1 MKTVIVTGASRGIG
15 AAVVADL
22 RISGVKVIGVARDG
36 ESLKKQSLLKYGNDK
51 SPSFDYV
58 VGDVSEP
65 ATITDAIKLAGG
77 SLDGL
82 ILNAGILEPINEI
95 AKVSMKDF
103 ER

>member
-22 RISGVKVIGVARDG
+22 RISGVRVIGVARDG
-36 ESLKKQSLLKYGNDK
+36 DSIKKQSLLKYGNGK

-65 ATITDAIKLAGG
+65 ATIAAAIRLAGG

-82 ILNAGILEPINEI
+82 ILNAGIVEPIGEI
-95 AKVSMKDF
+95 AAVSVEDF
-103 ER
+103 KR